1 MSLPQ
6 PASFKLPVTNTFA
19 GSAPTLLARSASSAV
34 CIPIELKFP
43 STARKNQDRKEYF
56 LIDRLEKRPLKSN
69 VGVPLRYAKRSILGQ
84 ISVSKNT
91 SSDGSK
97 VKNALLTIHGWS
109 KGKKIT
115 VLSDIMRRA
124 VR

>member
-1 MSLPQ
+1 MLLRQ

-34 CIPIELKFP
+34 CIPIEVKFP
-43 STARKNQDRKEYF
+43 STARKNQDREEYF
-56 LIDRLEKRPLKSN
+56 STDRLENRPLKSN
-69 VGVPLRYAKRSILGQ
+69 VGVPLRCAKRSTLGQ

-97 VKNALLTIHGWS
+97 VKKALLTIHGWS
-109 KGKKIT
+109 KGKKIAL
-115 VLSDIMRRA
+115 LSDITRRA